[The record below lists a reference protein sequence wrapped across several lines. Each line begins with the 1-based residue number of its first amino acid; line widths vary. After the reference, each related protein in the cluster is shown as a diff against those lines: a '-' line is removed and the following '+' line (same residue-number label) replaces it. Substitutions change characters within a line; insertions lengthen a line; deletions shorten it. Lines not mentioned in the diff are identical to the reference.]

1 MKKILTLIVAL
12 SMVLSLGAGISMAEE
27 NSASDPYEAL
37 SLEDAQWTLD
47 ESNGAWTLSGI
58 SYCLNPVEGK
68 EIMNIYVPE
77 AYMNEDGSLTET
89 VVNGYNALTAPVIY
103 VVDMG
108 GYDEAKAANVGKVST
123 YLKNG
128 YVVATPGSRGKTTTD
143 AEGNFVGRG
152 AAAPADLKAGIR
164 FLKYNDEFLA
174 GKSDMIVVTGTS
186 AGGAMASLIAASG
199 NNDFFDPYL
208 EEIGAIMTETDD
220 VYAAQCYCPATNQEN
235 TDMLYEWL
243 YAGQYTDG
251 ENGFTEF
258 QTALSDDL
266 AAAYIEYVN
275 AFGFED
281 AEGNVLTLDGLR
293 EGTYYDAVLSLI
305 GDSIAYYI
313 NSNYSKS
320 SGGMSAY
327 TYLDEEA
334 VQAFVDELNQGEEW
348 VKLEYSYAKASTGP
362 STIVT
367 YAESASCTITDLES
381 FTSHCLNRND
391 TCPSSDTFEKSSP
404 ANQIYGTETEDTVHY
419 SMPVANLISDEKYAS
434 LEGYDASIVES
445 YKDAAN
451 NQEAVYA
458 LNPLNFIEDSDVA
471 PYIRLRAGTADD
483 RVAPIVCANVGWAL
497 MAKTDSSVNLAL
509 AWGQPHGEAEAASGD
524 LVNWIERICKFEAVK
539 TDDEIAS
546 LLNLDNM
553 EYTWSQ
559 SGDCY
564 ILNTICDV
572 ANPELKNYQTMSVA
586 IPAYYVKEVAADGSL
601 VFDYD
606 YEYTNVNGTVYT
618 AATAPVIINTGAAGY
633 SADTA
638 KKATSTYVSQGYIN
652 VACGNRG
659 KSLSATDASG
669 NTYYCGD
676 APYCLVDQK
685 ACVRWVKYNI
695 YLGNLCGSADR
706 IVSTGGS
713 GGGAHSLML
722 AATGNHSDFYP
733 YLEESGAVMR
743 YTDDEGN
750 VVEISDAIWGCCP
763 YSAITNLEEADIA
776 YEFEG
781 GLAKNDSII
790 SRYSEFRQ
798 LLSNGEALEYMEY
811 INGRGLTYDIDG
823 DGVREELTIEYD
835 EANDSWSGTY
845 IELMEQVAEDQLE
858 WYVNNIPDDEYTW
871 VYSFEGETN
880 GVAYLRGDYEGG
892 GSSGESGGGEGAGDT
907 PKDEGPDGAGDSE
920 GGEGAGEK
928 AADNGDSA
936 GEKADDGDSDG
947 GKGTGESAGEKA
959 ADDGDSAGEKADDG
973 DSADGKGTGESAGSE
988 GPKDDAESEMPEA
1001 NAGYASEADDSVKTG
1016 SGEDLTTWV
1025 TYEIDEDGYITVDFD
1040 IADFMVY
1047 RGRSKTNPAFD
1058 DLDLGQA
1065 ENQEFGDH
1073 YSDYKHWDIFVLNVF
1088 DKFYDQ
1094 LDAAYDGSDAS
1105 AESFAEL
1112 YEAYKT
1118 DIESMQ
1124 AGDKF
1129 GNNIVYLYNPLNYIL
1144 DEETEM
1150 PTWMHICHGSAD
1162 TDSSVLISMNDGVA
1176 FDMRGV
1182 VGHFGWSW
1190 DDPHVAG
1197 DPVGTTMEE
1206 FIDSMVEAGY

>member
-1 MKKILTLIVAL
+1 MKRILTFIIAAA
-12 SMVLSLGAGISMAEE
+12 MVLSLGTGISMAGETAAE
-27 NSASDPYEAL
+27 DPYEAL
-37 SLEDAQWTLD
+37 SLEGAQWTLD
-47 ESNGAWTLSGI
+47 ESNGAWILNNV

-68 EIMNIYVPE
+68 ELMNIYVPE
-77 AYMNEDGSLTET
+77 AYMDADGMLTEK
-89 VVNGYNALTAPVIY
+89 VVNGYNAATAPVIY

-108 GYDEAKAANVGKVST
+108 GYDEARAAAVGKVSS

-128 YVVATPGSRGKTTTD
+128 YVVATPSSRGKTSTD
-143 AEGNFVGRG
+143 DDGNFVGRG

-174 GKSDMIVVTGTS
+174 GKSDMIVITGTS

-199 NNDFFDPYL
+199 NNAFFDPYL
-208 EEIGAIMTETDD
+208 EEIGAIMTESDD

-243 YAGQYTDG
+243 YSGQYTDG
-251 ENGFTEF
+251 ENEFTEF
-258 QTALSDDL
+258 QSALSDDL

-275 AFGFED
+275 AYGFSD
-281 AEGNVLTLDGLR
+281 ADGNALTLSGLR
-293 EGTYYDAVLSLI
+293 EGNYYDAVLELL

-313 NSNYSKS
+313 NSSYSKS

-334 VQAFVDELNQGEEW
+334 VQAFVDELNSDGEW
-348 VKLEYSYAKASTGP
+348 VQLEYSYAKASTGP

-367 YAESASCTITDLES
+367 YAEKASCSITDLDS
-381 FTSHCLNRND
+381 FTAHCLNRND
-391 TCPSSDTFEKSSP
+391 TCPSSDTFDMSSP
-404 ANQIYGTETEDTVHY
+404 ANQIYGSKTEDKVHY
-419 SMPVANLISDEKYAS
+419 SLPVAEMIADEKYQD
-434 LEGYDASIVES
+434 LEGYDAAVAES
-445 YKDAAN
+445 YSDAAAH
-451 NQEAVYA
+451 QEAVYA
-458 LNPLNFIEDSDVA
+458 LNPLNFMEDSDVA
-471 PYIRLRAGTADD
+471 QYIRLRAGTADD
-483 RVAPIVCANVGWAL
+483 RVAPLVCANVGWAF
-497 MAKTDSSVNLAL
+497 MAKTDASVNLAL
-509 AWGQPHGEAEAASGD
+509 AWGQPHGEAEVSDSD
-524 LVNWIERICKFEAVK
+524 LIDWIERICKFEAVK
-539 TDDEIAS
+539 SDDEIAS
-546 LLNLDNM
+546 LLDLDNM
-553 EYTWSQ
+553 EYSWSA

-564 ILNTICDV
+564 VLNTICDV
-572 ANPELKNYQTMSVA
+572 ANPELEQYQTISVA
-586 IPAYYVKEVAADGSL
+586 IPSYYVKEIAADGSL

-606 YEYTNVNGTVYT
+606 YEFTNAHGTVYT

-638 KKATSTYVSQGYIN
+638 KKAGAAYAQYGYIN

-659 KSLSATDASG
+659 KSLSAEDAEG

-685 ACVRWVKYNI
+685 ACVRWIKYNI
-695 YLGNLCGSADR
+695 YLGNICGSADR

-733 YLEESGAVMR
+733 YLEESGAVMS
-743 YTDDEGN
+743 YTDEDGN

-763 YSAITNLEEADIA
+763 YSAITNLQEADIA

-781 GLAKNDSII
+781 GLARNDSII

-798 LLSNGEALEYMEY
+798 ILSNGEALEYMEY
-811 INGRGLTYDIDG
+811 INGRALTYDIDG
-823 DGVREELTIEYD
+823 DGEREELTIEYD
-835 EANDSWSGTY
+835 EETDSWSGTY
-845 IELMEQVAEDQLE
+845 IELMEQIAEEQLE
-858 WYVNNIPDDEYTW
+858 WYVNNIPEDEYEW
-871 VYSFEGETN
+871 AYSYEGESN
-880 GVAYLRGDYEGG
+880 GEAYLRGDYESSGS
-892 GSSGESGGGEGAGDT
+892 SSGESGGGEAA
-907 PKDEGPDGAGDSE
+907 DEGPADAGKGDSEGGKAADEGPTDAGNGGSEGGKAADEGPADAGKGDSE
-920 GGEGAGEK
+920 GGE
-928 AADNGDSA
+928 S
-936 GEKADDGDSDG
+936 SDEA
-947 GKGTGESAGEKA
+947 TDEV
-959 ADDGDSAGEKADDG
+959 
-973 DSADGKGTGESAGSE
+973 
-988 GPKDDAESEMPEA
+988 PEA

-1016 SGEDLTTWV
+1016 NGEDLTSWV
-1025 TYEIDEDGYITVDFD
+1025 SYEIDAEGYITVDFD

-1073 YSDYKHWDIFVLNVF
+1073 SADYKHWDVFVLNVF

-1105 AESFAEL
+1105 ASDFAEL
-1112 YEAYKT
+1112 YELYKT
-1118 DIESMQ
+1118 DIESMLQ
-1124 AGDKF
+1124 GDKF

-1150 PTWMHICHGSAD
+1150 PAWMHICHGSAD
-1162 TDSSVLISMNDGVA
+1162 TDSSVLISMNDGIA

-1197 DPVGTTMEE
+1197 DPVGTTMED